1 MTQVSAAAMPCAHCA
16 NPTAGDMAL
25 CRYKG
30 SFPSRTAFLRST
42 FDPPCALDAFD
53 RQIAENGRCEVR
65 RILAAVVLVI
75 LIFVA
80 CVIAAEA
87 RPKQVRGETAVA
99 TDCVSTAPGREVCPD
114 ASARASGVRAV
125 RAAPAEAYPDAVIV
139 GGRPPGC
146 PHRFCGCEAS
156 LYLFGK
162 IIKPL
167 NLAANWKRYFPRAR
181 PAPGMVA
188 ARSGHVFVL
197 MSHVEGKDWLVHDGN
212 SGGGKT
218 RRHVRSIAGYTIVDP
233 NARVAGL

>member
-1 MTQVSAAAMPCAHCA
+1 MTRFFTAVAMACA
-16 NPTAGDMAL
+16 
-25 CRYKG
+25 
-30 SFPSRTAFLRST
+30 
-42 FDPPCALDAFD
+42 
-53 RQIAENGRCEVR
+53 
-65 RILAAVVLVI
+65 
-75 LIFVA
+75 FVA
-80 CVIAAEA
+80 LAIPSAEA
-87 RPKQVRGETAVA
+87 RPRQVAHSASAGAGACYSV
-99 TDCVSTAPGREVCPD
+99 APGREACPGGQTR
-114 ASARASGVRAV
+114 ASARATVRTG
-125 RAAPAEAYPDAVIV
+125 RAEGYPDAVIV

-197 MSHVEGKDWLVHDGN
+197 MSHVEGNEWLVHDGN

-233 NARVAGL
+233 NARVAGKEGLAL